1 VRRVSAGAP
10 GQLSPAPKI
19 VDFSSHLSGPMAS
32 HILSE
37 LGADVIRVERPGSGD
52 NNRGFAPL
60 IRGLGMFHIALNSG
74 ARSLAVDRR
83 SPSWDSIV
91 AACAIWA
98 DAVIVGLH
106 PDDANSR
113 GLGRDRMFKQN
124 QNLVYCALTG
134 YGERGPW
141 SRYTGH
147 GLNMDG
153 LAGVVPWSVE
163 DGRAVV
169 PRSYLTVGTTT
180 AAVLAA
186 LGIMAALYRR
196 DHGEGG
202 SYVHVSSWGAA
213 MWWNWRH
220 LDTWAS
226 LQHPWPAYEDL
237 GSRYGTY
244 ITSDDRAILLCP
256 AEKKFWV
263 EFCELLALPES
274 WRDRGAWTES
284 GMDFGATY
292 DDERKEIAR
301 IIATEPLSTWVARL
315 EKTRIPFGPL
325 LDWREALSSEHAR
338 ANHVMRL
345 VSVDDKEVPI
355 ARLPIDIHATNHE
368 RVYAEPLS
376 LPAVGQHNREILEQ
390 LGLPGLADELG

>member
-1 VRRVSAGAP
+1 MSEPR
-10 GQLSPAPKI
+10 I

-37 LGADVIRVERPGSGD
+37 LGANVIRVERPGAGD

-60 IRGLGMFHIALNSG
+60 IDGVGMFHIALNSG

-83 SPSWDSIV
+83 SSSWSSVVD
-91 AACAIWA
+91 ACARWA

-113 GLGRDRMFKQN
+113 GLGRDRMFEQN
-124 QNLVYCALTG
+124 HNLVYCALTG

-141 SRYTGH
+141 SKYTGH

-153 LAGVVPWSVE
+153 LAGVVPWRIE
-163 DGRAVV
+163 GDRAVV

-180 AAVLAA
+180 AALQAA

-196 DHGEGG
+196 DRGEGG

-226 LQHPWPAYEDL
+226 LEHPWPAYEDL

-244 ITSDDRAILLCP
+244 LTSDQRAILLCP
-256 AEKKFWV
+256 AEQKFWA
-263 EFCELLALPES
+263 EFCDLVGLPDD
-274 WRDRGAWTES
+274 WRQRGDWSGS
-284 GMDFGATY
+284 GMDFGEKY
-292 DDERKEIAR
+292 EDERTEIAR
-301 IIATEPLSTWVARL
+301 LMATEPLSTWIARL
-315 EKTRIPFGPL
+315 EQTSIPFGPL
-325 LDWREALSSEHAR
+325 LDWREAMSSEHAH
-338 ANHVMRL
+338 ANHVMRS
-345 VSVDDKEVPI
+345 VIVDDAVVPI
-355 ARLPIDIHATNHE
+355 ARLPIDIQAHGSAPP
-368 RVYAEPLS
+368 APAAPLS
-376 LPAVGQHNREILEQ
+376 LPEVGQHNREILEE
-390 LGLPGLADELG
+390 LGLPDLAEELA